1 MFSVTNL
8 SALETMAT
16 PKRADNRVQLACWVE
31 KDVKEALVAL
41 AQLSGLSVTACLEAL
56 VREAAKKAG
65 I

>member
-1 MFSVTNL
+1 VATLKKLTTRN
-8 SALETMAT
+8 TMAT
-16 PKRADNRVQLACWVE
+16 PKRADSRVQLACWVE
-31 KDVKEALVAL
+31 KDVKAALVAL